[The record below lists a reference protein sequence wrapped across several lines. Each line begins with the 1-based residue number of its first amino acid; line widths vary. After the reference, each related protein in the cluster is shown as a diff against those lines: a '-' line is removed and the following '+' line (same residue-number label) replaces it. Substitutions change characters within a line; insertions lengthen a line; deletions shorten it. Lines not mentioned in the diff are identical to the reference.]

1 MVWPLLEYAALLQCG
16 KILTKQNLDCNSGEG
31 FFKDRHWGMF
41 VSWSASYEDLL
52 LQFNLPTLFSLF
64 GLTWLYILPPWTLDW
79 EAMILHILLAW
90 CLVPQLIIH
99 CFSPMLF
106 KCGMTSLPLELRHYQ
121 FSRKRSSTTGTLMT
135 VNYNYYLYILVLAGM
150 LLIRPCI

>member
-1 MVWPLLEYAALLQCG
+1 MTFVRICCTTPVWDPYQ
-16 KILTKQNLDCNSGEG
+16 QNLIATLERVQKMTLRMC
-31 FFKDRHWGMF
+31 
-41 VSWSASYEDLL
+41 WSASYEDLL